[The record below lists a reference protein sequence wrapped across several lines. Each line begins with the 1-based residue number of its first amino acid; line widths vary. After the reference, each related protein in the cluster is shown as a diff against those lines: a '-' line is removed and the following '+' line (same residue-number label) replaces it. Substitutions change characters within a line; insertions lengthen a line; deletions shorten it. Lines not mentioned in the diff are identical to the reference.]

1 MSETLKHLFSPVAI
15 NTLKLKNRAV
25 MPPMGTG
32 YGNKDG
38 TVNERLIRYLERRAR
53 GGVGLVI
60 TEVCAIDSR
69 GKGFPTE
76 IGAWS
81 DEHIPGLASLA
92 AAVKSAGA
100 AIALQLH
107 HAGRETVKDFIG
119 AMPEAP
125 SDLPSAILNQPCEAM
140 SLERIREVIGAYAEA
155 AGRAREAGFDAVEI
169 HGAHGYLIGQFLSP
183 FSNRRTD
190 EYGGSDENRARFAI
204 KVLRAV
210 RAKVGVDYPVIIR
223 VSSDEL
229 IRDGYDLSY
238 MKWLAP
244 RLVEAGAD
252 ALHVSLGVYS
262 TPGNLTIASSDMEE
276 GFNLFRAREIKEL
289 VNVPVIG
296 VGRIIDPRM
305 ADAAIA
311 RGDADLI
318 SFGRQLLTDP
328 DTLVKAQEGR
338 YDDIRWCLSCNQGC
352 IDRLN
357 FEMRSATC
365 TINPDCGFEY
375 RLTDEKAPASKRVWV
390 IGAGPAGLS
399 AAIAAAGRG
408 HSVTVFERDEEPGGQ
423 LVSASKPPHKEGLAK
438 WTRWAA
444 RTAEKA
450 GVKLRFGEAV
460 TGEMIA
466 TEKPEAVVLASGA
479 DSAAPAITGIDGPGV
494 REARDVLIGKAKME
508 SPAVVLGAGYVG
520 METADFLM
528 AQGASVTVLDMS
540 QSPPVPP
547 YTAHG
552 YWLHRRLRKG
562 GRLLLGAKVT
572 SIDGGAVRYE
582 MEGKAYSEPAA
593 MVVTALGARSERAL
607 EEACAASG
615 VPCVVVGDAVE
626 PRRLIE
632 AVHEGAK
639 AGREL

>member
-1 MSETLKHLFSPVAI
+1 MSETLERLFSPVTI
-15 NTLKLKNRAV
+15 NTLTLKNRAV

-32 YGNKDG
+32 YGNRDG
-38 TVNERLIRYLERRAR
+38 RVSERLVRYLERRAR
-53 GGVGLVI
+53 GGVGLII
-60 TEVCAIDSR
+60 TEVCAVDPR
-69 GKGFPTE
+69 GKGFPAE

-81 DEHIPGLASLA
+81 DDHIPGLAALA
-92 AAVKSAGA
+92 GAVHAAGA
-100 AIALQLH
+100 AVALQLH
-107 HAGRETVKDFIG
+107 HAGRETMKDFIG

-125 SDLPSAILNQPCEAM
+125 SEVPSAILNQPCEAM
-140 SLERIREVIGAYAEA
+140 SAERIGEVIAAYAEA
-155 AGRAREAGFDAVEI
+155 ARRARDAGFDAVEV
-169 HGAHGYLIGQFLSP
+169 HGAHGYLVCQFLSP

-190 EYGGSDENRARFAI
+190 EYGGSDENRARFA
-204 KVLRAV
+204 VELLRAL
-210 RAKVGVDYPVIIR
+210 RAKVGPDYPVIIR

-229 IRDGYDLSY
+229 IREGYDLSY

-276 GFNLFRAREIKEL
+276 GFNLFRAREIREL
-289 VNVPVIG
+289 VTVPVIG
-296 VGRIIDPRM
+296 VGRITDPRT
-305 ADAAIA
+305 ADAAIE

-318 SFGRQLLTDP
+318 SFGRQLLADP
-328 DTLVKAQEGR
+328 DTLVKAREDR

-365 TINPDCGFEY
+365 SINPDCGFEY
-375 RLTDEKAPASKRVWV
+375 RRTGEKAPAPKRVWV

-399 AAIAAAGRG
+399 AALEAAARG
-408 HSVTVFERDEEPGGQ
+408 HGVTVFERDGEPGGQ
-423 LVSASKPPHKEGLAK
+423 LVSASRPPHKEGLAR
-438 WTRWAA
+438 WTRWAH
-444 RTAEKA
+444 RTAERT
-450 GVKLRFGEAV
+450 GVELRFGEAV
-460 TGEMIA
+460 TGETIVSG
-466 TEKPEAVVLASGA
+466 KPDMVVLTSGA
-479 DSAAPAITGIDGPGV
+479 LPAVPAIPGIDGPIV
-494 REARDVLIGKAKME
+494 RDARDVLTGKAALKG
-508 SPAVVLGAGYVG
+508 PAVVLGAGYVG

-528 AQGASVTVLDMS
+528 ERGIAVTVLEMS
-540 QSPPVPP
+540 PAPPVPP

-562 GRLLLGAKVT
+562 GRLVLGARVT
-572 SIDGGAVRYE
+572 SVGADGVRYE
-582 MEGKAYSEPAA
+582 LEGKELGEPAA
-593 MVVTALGARSERAL
+593 MVVTALGARSERGL
-607 EEACAASG
+607 EEACARAG
-615 VPCVVVGDAVE
+615 VHCVVAGDAVQ